1 MRLYAIVKNTMGY
14 CAGNGISL
22 YAWPGTV
29 LTHNRIS
36 DNEIQTCGLDCLALE
51 AGSGAVMTDNQVT
64 GNEASFSGDCGI
76 TLGAEPW
83 DAFDASV
90 SNNLVRANMVYRN
103 LSGICL
109 KPGGDNNLLL
119 QNLAQDQT
127 TDGIVVFGDSNKL
140 LGNSSHDNDL
150 SGIEVSGDNNA
161 IFNNTALHNGFYDL
175 ADEGTD
181 NRWRNNTYETIN
193 W

>member
-90 SNNLVRANMVYRN
+90 SNNLVRANTVYRN
-103 LSGICL
+103 
-109 KPGGDNNLLL
+109 
-119 QNLAQDQT
+119 
-127 TDGIVVFGDSNKL
+127 
-140 LGNSSHDNDL
+140 L

-181 NRWRNNTYETIN
+181 NRWRNNTYETKN